1 MNTDLTKRQRLRF
14 FLINCSAFAII
25 FLLLGVIT
33 ITLLNQSAYSQTDES
48 LVRMSRDTKTID
60 LEIKRYE
67 QKNPFLFQR
76 NGDNQPMDNRFNTQI
91 ILWSKD
97 GRILNK
103 YSLGAKFTP
112 INDLTLN
119 TEDVDKVHAFSLK
132 NQDSETLNFHSYL
145 IKASS
150 LDNQV
155 AYVQFITNTN
165 PIQSS
170 LENFKMI
177 LIIGLI
183 VFWLLSIGLS
193 YYLSKYNMKPVLK
206 SWRKQQEF
214 VENASHE
221 LRTPLTIIQNN
232 LEHLFTKPNDKVIDQ
247 ADSIAQSLNE
257 ARRLKSLTSD
267 LLTLA
272 RSDTNELTLFKKP
285 TATHEFIAK
294 LTQPFIEMAELGDKS
309 FHVLSNEEL
318 IVNFDVKKIHQV
330 IVILLDNALKYTK
343 AGDSI
348 TVSSI
353 KQGNFW
359 QLTIQ
364 NTGPS
369 IDLES
374 LPYLFDRFYRQD
386 DARSKE
392 TGGYGLGLAIAQ
404 QIVKD
409 HAGTIKVEN
418 IKPQGVK
425 FSVKIPID

>member
-1 MNTDLTKRQRLRF
+1 MNK
-14 FLINCSAFAII
+14 
-25 FLLLGVIT
+25 
-33 ITLLNQSAYSQTDES
+33 
-48 LVRMSRDTKTID
+48 
-60 LEIKRYE
+60 
-67 QKNPFLFQR
+67 KNPFLFQR

-318 IVNFDVKKIHQV
+318 IVNFDVKK
-330 IVILLDNALKYTK
+330 NT
-343 AGDSI
+343 
-348 TVSSI
+348 SSYR
-353 KQGNFW
+353 
-359 QLTIQ
+359 
-364 NTGPS
+364 
-369 IDLES
+369 
-374 LPYLFDRFYRQD
+374 YLVR
-386 DARSKE
+386 
-392 TGGYGLGLAIAQ
+392 
-404 QIVKD
+404 
-409 HAGTIKVEN
+409 
-418 IKPQGVK
+418 
-425 FSVKIPID
+425 

>member
-1 MNTDLTKRQRLRF
+1 MNTDLTKRQRFRF

-25 FLLLGVIT
+25 FLLLGIIT
-33 ITLLNQSAYSQTDES
+33 ITLLNRSAYSQTDES
-48 LVRMSRDTKTID
+48 LVKMSRDSKTID
-60 LEIKRYE
+60 LEIRRYE
-67 QKNPFLFQR
+67 QKNPFLFQK
-76 NGDNQPMDNRFNTQI
+76 NGGPANDNQFNTQI
-91 ILWSKD
+91 ILWTSD
-97 GRILNK
+97 GKILNK
-103 YSLGAKFTP
+103 DSLGAKFTP
-112 INDLTLN
+112 INDLTLK
-119 TEDVDKVHAFSLK
+119 TEELDTIHAFSLK
-132 NQDSETLNFHSYL
+132 SQDAETLNFHSYL

-150 LDNQV
+150 TDNQV

-177 LIIGLI
+177 LIIGLV

-193 YYLSKYNMKPVLK
+193 YYLSKYNMRPILK
-206 SWRKQQEF
+206 SWHKQQEF

-257 ARRLKSLTSD
+257 TRRLKSLTSD

-272 RSDTNELTLFKKP
+272 RSDTNELTLTKGSAS
-285 TATHEFIAK
+285 TSEFISQ
-294 LTQPFIEMAELGDKS
+294 LSQPFKEMAELEEKS
-309 FHVLSNEEL
+309 FYVLTNEDL
-318 IVNFDVKKIHQV
+318 IVNFDVKKVHQV
-330 IVILLDNALKYTK
+330 VVILLDNALKYTK
-343 AGDSI
+343 FGDSI

-359 QLTIQ
+359 QLSIQ

-369 IDLES
+369 IDPEN

-386 DARSKE
+386 NARSKE

-409 HAGTIKVEN
+409 HAGSIKVQN

-425 FSVKIPID
+425 FSVKLPID